1 MAVCNASLNMN
12 GNNEADY
19 GAQPQAMNLGIQPD
33 TGYQAAPGSIQS
45 VNSGYYGAQMPAY
58 TNPPLGTA
66 ACDDGDDCVQVIRTV
81 KRVVVPCKR
90 NVVKNITVQVPRTI
104 VNKVPKQMPYQDVEK
119 RVRSVPYITHKEE
132 VRYTNTNQP
141 YTTMV
146 PRIRTKMVPVT
157 RRVPKTVY
165 VNETTTV
172 PRQETVMV
180 PEIRQRNVRIPY
192 KVQVPETKY
201 RNQTY
206 HVPVT
211 KYKTVYEDVPKTI
224 YEPRTKQQCTTVTK
238 MVAKDIP
245 VYSAIPR
252 KPPICPPQPVVQ
264 SNLGRDFTAADT
276 NHDGVLNLEEYTNA
290 RQAGLLQE
298 TAAPVGPS
306 YSTAYQLAQQAPTI
320 ASSEFVGTN
329 ISRRYHPSDLE
340 GPDTP
345 TPQH

>member
-12 GNNEADY
+12 GTNEAYY
-19 GAQPQAMNLGIQPD
+19 GAQPQAVNLGPQPD
-33 TGYQAAPGSIQS
+33 SGYPAAPGSIQS
-45 VNSGYYGAQMPAY
+45 VNSGYYGNQNPAY

-66 ACDDGDDCVQVIRTV
+66 TCDGDGDDCVQVIRTV

-90 NVVKNITVQVPRTI
+90 NVVKNVTVQVPRTI
-104 VNKVPKQMPYQDVEK
+104 VNKVPKQIPYQDVEK
-119 RVRSVPYITHKEE
+119 RVRSVPYITQKEE
-132 VRYTNTNQP
+132 IRYTTSNQP
-141 YTTMV
+141 YTTLV
-146 PRIRTKMVPVT
+146 PRVRTKMVPVT

-180 PEIRQRNVRIPY
+180 PEIRNRNVRIPY

-238 MVAKDIP
+238 MVTKDIP

-252 KPPICPPQPVVQ
+252 KQQSCPPQPVVQ

-276 NHDGVLNLEEYTNA
+276 NRDGVLNFEEFANA

-306 YSTAYQLAQQAPTI
+306 YSTAYQVTQAPI
-320 ASSEFVGTN
+320 ASSQFVGSN
-329 ISRRYHPSDLE
+329 INRRYHPSDLE

-345 TPQH
+345 TPQP